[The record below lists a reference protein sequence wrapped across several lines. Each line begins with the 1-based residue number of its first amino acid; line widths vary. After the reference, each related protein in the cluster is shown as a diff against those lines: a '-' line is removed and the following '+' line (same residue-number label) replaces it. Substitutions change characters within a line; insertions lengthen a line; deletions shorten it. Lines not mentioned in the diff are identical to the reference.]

1 MKSSEFIKTL
11 KENASGGSTGSS
23 SVATVSVGLG
33 ETTAELIKRQK
44 AYSNQQTAGG
54 TVKVKKVK

>member
-11 KENASGGSTGSS
+11 KEDASGGATGSS
-23 SVATVSVGLG
+23 SVATVSTGLG
-33 ETTAELIKRQK
+33 GATTDLIKRQK
-44 AYSNQQTAGG
+44 SYSNQKTPGG

>member
-11 KENASGGSTGSS
+11 KENASGGATGSS
-23 SVATVSVGLG
+23 SVATVSTGLG
-33 ETTAELIKRQK
+33 GATTDLIKRQK
-44 AYSNQQTAGG
+44 SYSNQKTPGG